1 MIRPSLRA
9 VLVHFSTTTSST
21 TTTSTTDGFA
31 VSWNTDFQG
40 DEKRAAYHAQ
50 KMASKNERP
59 ARQMQALGQRVPTGW
74 VEHIQVSL

>member
-1 MIRPSLRA
+1 L
-9 VLVHFSTTTSST
+9 TTNSSSEDT
-21 TTTSTTDGFA
+21 N
-31 VSWNTDFQG
+31 WNTNFQG

-59 ARQMQALGQRVPTGW
+59 ALQMQALGQGVPAGW